1 MIKQV
6 KFADYQDEIT
16 AMMMDMLHLEPQT
29 VDIPVQRYIEL
40 DEMGVLRPMLWFDG
54 DTVKALVL
62 LFVSPSLR
70 NPMIVDAAT
79 DVLWIKPEHRGNS
92 QALTDGIKD
101 YLSSIGVS
109 YWYAASRASH
119 PIDGYL
125 EKNNFTLLE
134 RMYYCEV
141 QS

>member
-16 AMMMDMLHLEPQT
+16 SMMMDMLHLEPQT

-54 DTVKALVL
+54 DTVKALAF
-62 LFVSPSLR
+62 LFVCPSLR

-79 DVLWIKPEHRGNS
+79 DVLWIKPEYRGNGS
-92 QALTDGIKD
+92 EFIGGIKA
-101 YLSSIGVS
+101 YLSDIGVD
-109 YWYAASRASH
+109 YWYASSRDNA
-119 PIDGYL
+119 PIEGFL
-125 EKNNFTLLE
+125 EKNNFEPLE
-134 RMYYCEV
+134 RLYFCEV
-141 QS
+141 